1 MNENESSDSSGEGSI
16 SGSVV
21 DGKLSFCPKSLY
33 FGSMVVQAVADGND
47 PL

>member
-1 MNENESSDSSGEGSI
+1 MNENESSDSSGEGLI

-21 DGKLSFCPKSLY
+21 GKLPFCPKSLY

-47 PL
+47 PS